1 MFGNTE
7 KINTSAYAK
16 DSIPKTRQ
24 AFDTA
29 LDFDSRD
36 LKRDNRSMP
45 FAVTGEKALLQRI
58 QICLSM
64 PLGSFVYDSS
74 MGSRL
79 RDTQDPPELL
89 EIARQALKRIPE
101 AELIRAEWK
110 EDVCFVSV
118 RIPHGI
124 RTIEIRR

>member
-1 MFGNTE
+1 MAT
-7 KINTSAYAK
+7 
-16 DSIPKTRQ
+16 PKKSMQ
-24 AFDTA
+24 AHMKRIANKKHGKTFDTA

-45 FAVTGEKALLQRI
+45 FAVTGEEALLQRI

-79 RDTQDPPELL
+79 RDTEDPPELL
-89 EIARQALKRIPE
+89 EMARQALKRIPE
-101 AELIRAEWK
+101 AEPIRAEWK
-110 EDVCFVSV
+110 EVSV
-118 RIPHGI
+118 WSLSGFPTEFER
-124 RTIEIRR
+124 

>member
-1 MFGNTE
+1 
-7 KINTSAYAK
+7 
-16 DSIPKTRQ
+16 
-24 AFDTA
+24 
-29 LDFDSRD
+29 
-36 LKRDNRSMP
+36 MP
-45 FAVTGEKALLQRI
+45 FAVTGEEALLQRI

-79 RDTQDPPELL
+79 RDTEDPPELL
-89 EIARQALKRIPE
+89 EMARQALKRIPE
-101 AELIRAEWK
+101 AEPIRAEWK